1 MRGPHSLARAL
12 VAAVGIILCI
22 CAGVACNIRFPEKSN
37 ASSTSSESRYQ
48 LTKDK
53 DGRVLRLDTVTGE
66 VTVAEPAPAA
76 PSRQRPSSAVAAP
89 AKVPE
94 PAPNPP
100 VAEVVASAPPRPLPI
115 PIPADP
121 APQAQVRPPV
131 EIVAAPS
138 RAENDVCAREDFI
151 RSVATLADVP
161 VYIRPG
167 PTEKPLATLTN
178 GVALMVIERA
188 GDWMLVRFQDF
199 RFGPRVGYAHC
210 SQLRALDVDEV
221 ENAAERNTAPIRSA
235 DAR

>member
-1 MRGPHSLARAL
+1 MRGPRSLARAL
-12 VAAVGIILCI
+12 VAAVGIIFCI

-37 ASSTSSESRYQ
+37 ASSTSSGSRYQ

-53 DGRVLRLDTVTGE
+53 DGRVLRLDTVTGD

-76 PSRQRPSSAVAAP
+76 PSRQRPNSAVAAP
-89 AKVPE
+89 ANVPE
-94 PAPNPP
+94 PAPTPP
-100 VAEVVASAPPRPLPI
+100 VAEVVASEPPRPLPVA
-115 PIPADP
+115 ADP
-121 APQAQVRPPV
+121 APRAQVRPPA

-138 RAENDVCAREDFI
+138 RAENNVCAREDFI
-151 RSVATLADVP
+151 RNVATLADVP
-161 VYIRPG
+161 VYIRPR

-188 GDWMLVRFQDF
+188 SDWVLVRFQDF

-210 SQLRALDVDEV
+210 SQLRALGIDAV
-221 ENAAERNTAPIRSA
+221 ENAAEGNTAPIRSA